1 MRIKVYQ
8 IDDKLDRY
16 NIGFCS
22 YDAVMSIAGKIDP
35 GIYKT
40 VFDGNLDAKDFCFL
54 LLKFEFLSLTF
65 LPRGNQ
71 VP

>member
-35 GIYKT
+35 GI
-40 VFDGNLDAKDFCFL
+40 
-54 LLKFEFLSLTF
+54 
-65 LPRGNQ
+65 
-71 VP
+71 